1 MSERYGNAEPC
12 DLSEYLFPPV
22 LQDAATTALQAITQA
37 PSLQQIREQLA
48 QGLAVLD
55 QLRDRPEVHTLDVHF
70 ARGLLTREA
79 DRQHGRVWP
88 A

>member
-1 MSERYGNAEPC
+1 MASRH
-12 DLSEYLFPPV
+12 LVLKPV
-22 LQDAATTALQAITQA
+22 EGHPGQACVHLN
-37 PSLQQIREQLA
+37 LQQIREQLA

-70 ARGLLTREA
+70 ACGLLTREA